1 MNTKTMIEYKIQKT
15 QTRGFEQ
22 TISTALHLVGFQS
35 EGCEAHNSSKGLLK
49 LYFGVFGSS
58 PAKCPSVTVGQFI
71 VVFYIY
77 LLHLIFVLQ
86 WDSISLF
93 CKYFKDSEDSC

>member
-1 MNTKTMIEYKIQKT
+1 MFVFHEYKNNDWVQDSKT

-58 PAKCPSVTVGQFI
+58 PAKCPSVTVGQFM
-71 VVFYIY
+71 
-77 LLHLIFVLQ
+77 
-86 WDSISLF
+86 
-93 CKYFKDSEDSC
+93 